1 MRQNESKDR
10 LMCNLDKSI
19 YLSIMFSIYI
29 FEDPYNIY
37 ICGHTDCGNPPK
49 LFLSVLQ
56 KVVRILIIEDFTE
69 QSSARRA
76 SRIASGEMF
85 LCWGRELMANKRK
98 EMIRAL
104 LPQIQYVILRNKISF
119 FLLKTRMYIWL
130 CLLLLI
136 VLTAVDCAYCWEGK
150 PLSRDHSAV
159 EGCVIVIAVE
169 DGYYKRRINYSYS
182 YSLCLYLYYI
192 LWKG

>member
-1 MRQNESKDR
+1 
-10 LMCNLDKSI
+10 
-19 YLSIMFSIYI
+19 MFSIYI

-119 FLLKTRMYIWL
+119 FLLKTRMYI
-130 CLLLLI
+130 
-136 VLTAVDCAYCWEGK
+136 
-150 PLSRDHSAV
+150 
-159 EGCVIVIAVE
+159 
-169 DGYYKRRINYSYS
+169 
-182 YSLCLYLYYI
+182 
-192 LWKG
+192 